1 MNIVHTLLM
10 LGLSYNDRK
19 LDKIRATLIS
29 C

>member
-10 LGLSYNDRK
+10 LGLSHNDRK
-19 LDKIRATLIS
+19 LDEIRATLIS